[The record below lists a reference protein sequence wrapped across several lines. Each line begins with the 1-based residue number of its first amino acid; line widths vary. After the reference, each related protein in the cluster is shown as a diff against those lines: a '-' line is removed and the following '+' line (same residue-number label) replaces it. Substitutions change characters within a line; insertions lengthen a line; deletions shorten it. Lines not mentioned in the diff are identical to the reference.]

1 LGCVWEQSSQPFE
14 GAAVKVFQHTQPPFG
29 MFFMQRADKVS
40 HSLELRV
47 RSPDCGMEGADTRH
61 GHGSNL
67 ILARR
72 KKALQQ
78 RARILQG
85 IRQFFIEKGYLDV
98 ETPHRIPIPAP
109 ESHIDPV
116 PSSTWFLQPSPEL
129 CMKRMM
135 AAGYEK
141 IFQICR
147 CWREGER
154 GSLHL
159 PEFTLLEW
167 YRAGGDYRS
176 LMEECEEL
184 IRFVAKTM
192 DLMGRFIFRGH
203 EIDLSEPWKRISVKE
218 AFHCHAQ
225 TSVTEALE
233 ENLFDEIMVQDIEP
247 NLGVEKPTFIYDYP
261 AQRGALARLK
271 REDQTVAER
280 FEVYIGGLELAN
292 GFSELVDS
300 KEQRKRFHLENE
312 NRQSLGKSTYPMPD
326 KFLAELDNMP
336 PSAGIA
342 LGVDRLVMVFLD
354 AETIDE
360 AVAFTPEEL

>member
-1 LGCVWEQSSQPFE
+1 VAKNWPL
-14 GAAVKVFQHTQPPFG
+14 VK
-29 MFFMQRADKVS
+29 
-40 HSLELRV
+40 
-47 RSPDCGMEGADTRH
+47 
-61 GHGSNL
+61 
-67 ILARR
+67 R

-85 IRQFFIEKGYLDV
+85 IRQFFIIKGYLEV
-98 ETPHRIPIPAP
+98 ETSHRIPTPAP
-109 ESHIDPV
+109 ESHIDAI
-116 PSSTWFLQPSPEL
+116 SSGQWFLHTSPEL

-147 CWREGER
+147 CWRERER

-167 YRAGGDYRS
+167 YRAGGDYHS

-184 IRFVAKTM
+184 IRFVARTIGLEQK
-192 DLMGRFIFRGH
+192 LIFRSH
-203 EIDLSEPWKRISVKE
+203 EIDLSEPWERISVKE
-218 AFHCHAQ
+218 AFGRYSQ

-233 ENLFDEIMVQDIEP
+233 QNLFDEIMVQDIEP
-247 NLGVEKPTFIYDYP
+247 RLGVEKPTFIYDYP
-261 AQRGALARLK
+261 AERGALARLK
-271 REDQTVAER
+271 QDDPSVAER
-280 FEVYIGGLELAN
+280 FELYIGGLELAN

-300 KEQRKRFHLENE
+300 EEQRRRFHIENA
-312 NRQSLGKSTYPMPD
+312 NRQSFGKPIYSIPD

-354 AETIDE
+354 VETIDE
-360 AVAFTPEEL
+360 VVAFTPEEL